1 MSMTAMSQPLT
12 RTVVSPA
19 VAAQSVL
26 WAAILLNVV
35 FVEGLFFTSDVPEK
49 NTLIT
54 IGRFFGLHVAL
65 IMIFQILLIARL
77 PFLDRRIGMDR
88 LTSWHR
94 WTGFALFWTLL
105 LHVSFIVSGYARL
118 DGNPIP
124 VQIVS
129 LAGSFPVLLGMTAFV
144 LIATVA
150 VVSARAA
157 RRRLSYEAWHAVH
170 FMVYVVVVLALIHQM
185 FEITTFTANSVSRTY
200 WWLLWTFALGALLIG
215 RLILPL
221 VRNLRHRYRVA
232 AVVPE
237 SDNVV
242 SVHVTGRHLDKL
254 PARAGQFML
263 WRFPGHNPWWQVNP
277 FSLSAAP
284 NGASLRL
291 TAKAIGT
298 TSAGLRDLPVGTR
311 VFAEGPYGA
320 FTQVQRRR
328 EATLLIAGGVGVT
341 PIRSLMEELTA
352 PSDPATAGDRT
363 AGHPM
368 TVLYRVSSMAD
379 AVLLDEMQAL
389 ASMRG
394 ARLHV
399 LPGRT
404 GAGTPPNTPFE
415 PDNLL
420 ALVPDIRER
429 DVFVCG
435 PAPMTD
441 AVLRSLRALRVPRGQ
456 VHAERFR
463 LAA

>member
-1 MSMTAMSQPLT
+1 MTATSPPLT
-12 RTVVSPA
+12 RPAVSPA
-19 VAAQSVL
+19 VAARSVL
-26 WAAILLNVV
+26 WAAILINVV
-35 FVEGLFFTSDVPEK
+35 FVEVLFFTSDVPEK

-54 IGRFFGLHVAL
+54 IGKFFGLHVAL
-65 IMIFQILLIARL
+65 IMIFQLILIARL
-77 PFLDRRIGMDR
+77 PFLDRRIGMDT

-94 WTGFALFWTLL
+94 WVGFTLFWTLL
-105 LHVSFIVSGYARL
+105 LHVSFIVTGYARL

-129 LAGSFPVLLGMTAFV
+129 LAGSIPVLLGMVAFV
-144 LIATVA
+144 LIVTVA
-150 VVSARAA
+150 IVSVRAA
-157 RRRLSYEAWHAVH
+157 RRRLSYETWHAIH
-170 FMVYVVVVLALIHQM
+170 FLLYLVIVLALIHQM
-185 FEITTFTANSVSRTY
+185 FEVTTFTANSVSRAY
-200 WWLLWTFALGALLIG
+200 WWLLWTFAIGALLVG
-215 RLILPL
+215 RVVLPL
-221 VRNLRHRYRVA
+221 ARNRRHRFRVA

-237 SDNVV
+237 SDDVV
-242 SVHVTGRHLDKL
+242 SVHVTGKHLDRL

-263 WRFPGHNPWWQVNP
+263 WRFPGHNRWWQVNP

-320 FTQVQRRR
+320 FTQMQRSR

-341 PIRSLMEELTA
+341 PIRSLLEE
-352 PSDPATAGDRT
+352 
-363 AGHPM
+363 M
-368 TVLYRVSSMAD
+368 TGPVIVLYRVRTMAD
-379 AVLLDEMQAL
+379 AVLIDEMRAL
-389 ASMRG
+389 ADARG
-394 ARLHV
+394 ARVHV

-404 GAGTPPNTPFE
+404 GEGNPPNTPFE
-415 PDNLL
+415 PAGLI
-420 ALVPDIRER
+420 ALVPDIRDR

-441 AVLRSLRALRVPRGQ
+441 AVLRSLRALRVPRAQ

-463 LAA
+463 LAS

>member
-1 MSMTAMSQPLT
+1 MTAMSQPLT
-12 RTVVSPA
+12 RPVVSPA
-19 VAAQSVL
+19 VVAQSVL
-26 WAAILLNVV
+26 VAAILLNVA
-35 FVEGLFFTSDVPEK
+35 FVEILFFTSDVQQK

-65 IMIFQILLIARL
+65 IMIFQLILIARL
-77 PFLDRRIGMDR
+77 PFLDRRIGMDT

-94 WTGFALFWTLL
+94 WTGFTLFWTLL
-105 LHVSFIVSGYARL
+105 LHVSFIVSGFAEL

-129 LAGSFPVLLGMTAFV
+129 LAGSWPVLLGMVAFV
-144 LIATVA
+144 LILTVA

-157 RRRLSYEAWHAVH
+157 RRRLSYETWHAVH
-170 FMVYVVVVLALIHQM
+170 FVLYVVIVLALIHQM
-185 FEITTFTANSVSRTY
+185 VEITTFTANSVSRAY
-200 WWLLWTFALGALLIG
+200 WWALWTFAIGALLIG
-215 RLILPL
+215 RVILPL
-221 VRNLRHRYRVA
+221 VRNRRHRFRVA

-242 SVHVTGRHLDKL
+242 SVHVTGKHLDKL

-320 FTQVQRRR
+320 FTQVQRCR
-328 EATLLIAGGVGVT
+328 ETTLLIAGGVGVT
-341 PIRSLMEELTA
+341 PIRSLMEEVT
-352 PSDPATAGDRT
+352 G
-363 AGHPM
+363 PM

-379 AVLLDEMQAL
+379 AVLLNEMQAL
-389 ASMRG
+389 AAMRG
-394 ARLHV
+394 AVLH
-399 LPGRT
+399 LLTGRT
-404 GAGTPPNTPFE
+404 AEGNNPFE
-415 PDNLL
+415 PAALL
-420 ALVPDIRER
+420 ALVPDIRDR

-435 PAPMTD
+435 PARMTD
-441 AVLRSLRALRVPRGQ
+441 TVLRSLRALAVPRSQ

-463 LAA
+463 LAS

>member
-1 MSMTAMSQPLT
+1 
-12 RTVVSPA
+12 
-19 VAAQSVL
+19 VAARSVL
-26 WAAILLNVV
+26 WAAVLLNVL
-35 FVEGLFFTSDVPEK
+35 FVQVLFFTSDVPEK

-65 IMIFQILLIARL
+65 IMIVQLILIARL
-77 PFLDRRIGMDR
+77 PFLDRRIGMDT

-94 WTGFALFWTLL
+94 WTGFTLFWTLL
-105 LHVSFIVSGYARL
+105 LHVSFIVTGFARL
-118 DGNPIP
+118 DGNSIP

-129 LAGSFPVLLGMTAFV
+129 LAGSLEVLLGMAAFV

-170 FMVYVVVVLALIHQM
+170 FVLYVVVVLALIHQM

-200 WWLLWTFALGALLIG
+200 WWLLWTFAIGALLVG
-215 RLILPL
+215 RVILPL
-221 VRNLRHRYRVA
+221 VRNRRHRFRVA

-298 TSAGLRDLPVGTR
+298 TSAGLRHLPVGTR

-341 PIRSLMEELTA
+341 PIRSLMEELTG
-352 PSDPATAGDRT
+352 PSDHPATARDRT
-363 AGHPM
+363 AGHPL

-379 AVLLDEMQAL
+379 AVLLNEMQAL
-389 ASMRG
+389 AAMRG
-394 ARLHV
+394 ARVHV

-404 GAGTPPNTPFE
+404 GEGNPPNTPFQPE
-415 PDNLL
+415 NLL

-435 PAPMTD
+435 PAPMTE
-441 AVLRSLRALRVPRGQ
+441 AVLRSLRVLKVPRAQ